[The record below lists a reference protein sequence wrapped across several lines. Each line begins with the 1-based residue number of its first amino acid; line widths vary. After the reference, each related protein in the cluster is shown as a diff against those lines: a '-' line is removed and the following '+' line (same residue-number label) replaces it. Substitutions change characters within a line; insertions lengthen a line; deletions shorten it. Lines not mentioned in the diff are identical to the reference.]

1 MTPNP
6 IVPNAIKALL
16 AGAVFSL
23 SIGVT
28 AQTYTTEHHSFQLET
43 VASGLSNPWSLAF
56 LPNDE
61 ILISER
67 PGRLRRMVDGNL
79 VDEPVSGL
87 PEITAS
93 GQGGLLDVVPHP
105 NFAQNRWLYFS
116 YSHGNNQG
124 LTTRLARGQYDDGQL
139 SNVEILFSAAP
150 RLSGG
155 RHFGSRIVFDDNGYL
170 YLTIGD
176 RGQQNRAQALN
187 SHMGTTIRLHDDGQ
201 VPSDNPFVDRADAL
215 PEIYT
220 YGNRNPQGLTLH
232 PGSRLVWQTEH
243 GPRGGDE
250 INLIQSGLNYGWPE
264 VTHGINYNGTP
275 ITDLT
280 EKEGMESPLMHWTPS
295 IAPSGMAFYTG
306 DVFPQWQGDLFVGA
320 LVGQKI
326 QRVRFNGTD
335 VISREDML
343 TGFNTRIRDIRNGP
357 DGTLWLLTDESNG
370 RLLRMVP
377 AP

>member
-6 IVPNAIKALL
+6 IVPNSIKALL
-16 AGAVFSL
+16 AGAVFGL
-23 SIGVT
+23 SASAI

-43 VASGLSNPWSLAF
+43 VVSGLSNPWSLAF

-61 ILISER
+61 ILITER
-67 PGRLRRMVDGNL
+67 PGRLRRMVEGSL
-79 VDEPVSGL
+79 IDEPVSGL

-105 NFAQNRWLYFS
+105 DFAQNRWVYFS

-124 LTTRLARGQYDDGQL
+124 LTTRLARGQYHDGHL
-139 SNVEILFSAAP
+139 SNVEILFDAAP
-150 RLSGG
+150 RVSGG
-155 RHFGSRIVFDDNGYL
+155 RHFGSRIVFDDDGYL
-170 YLTIGD
+170 YLTVGD
-176 RGQQNRAQALN
+176 RGQQNRAQELDN
-187 SHMGTTIRLHDDGQ
+187 HIGTTIRLHDDGQ
-201 VPSDNPFVDRADAL
+201 VPSDNPFVDHANAL

-220 YGNRNPQGLTLH
+220 YGNRNAQGMALH
-232 PGSRLVWQTEH
+232 PSSRAVWQHEH

-264 VTHGINYNGTP
+264 VTHGINYNGSP

-280 EKEGMESPLMHWTPS
+280 EKAGMESPLLHWTPS

-306 DVFPQWQGDLFVGA
+306 DVFPQWEGDLFVGA
-320 LVGQKI
+320 LAGQKI

-335 VISREDML
+335 LISQEDML

-357 DGTLWLLTDESNG
+357 DGTLWLLTDEGNG